1 MWAPGDTRLRECDGV
16 LVGNFVTVL
25 ASRAGGIAFV
35 KQRRPDSGVQDVNA
49 VAETMMQEPQARPVR
64 ARAEH
69 ISIEAGHEDGLAASK
84 RRVHRVTRFNYALAS
99 RLRGCATHLALLDDH
114 FLSVQLT
121 RPDSEPKKYDFD
133 LRFANA
139 KPVIV
144 RHIAWFWLALA
155 ASLAALA
162 SCALW
167 MLWPP
172 SASEW
177 LKPAPITAV
186 AALLASGGAVLM
198 FLRRTTESLEFT
210 SVHGGVTLV
219 SVTGAIG
226 SAREGKKF
234 FIELIKSINGA
245 KAARPQPP
253 HQFLRDEMRE
263 HHRLRELGVLTEDQ
277 YETSK
282 SRILSSH

>member
-1 MWAPGDTRLRECDGV
+1 MNA
-16 LVGNFVTVL
+16 
-25 ASRAGGIAFV
+25 
-35 KQRRPDSGVQDVNA
+35 A

-69 ISIEAGHEDGLAASK
+69 ISIEGGQDESLVAPKKRPHRKTRCNYTLASK
-84 RRVHRVTRFNYALAS
+84 
-99 RLRGCATHLALLDDH
+99 LRGCVTQLALLDDH

-121 RPDSEPKKYDFD
+121 RPDTEPKKYDFD
-133 LRFANA
+133 LRFANS

-144 RHIAWFWLALA
+144 RHIAWFWLGLA
-155 ASLAALA
+155 VSLALLA

-167 MLWPP
+167 MLWPQ
-172 SASEW
+172 SAADW
-177 LKPAPITAV
+177 LSPVLLTAV
-186 AALLASGGAVLM
+186 IALLASGGSVVM
-198 FLRRTTESLEFT
+198 FLRRTTESLEFI

-219 SVTGAIG
+219 SAMGAIG
-226 SAREGKKF
+226 SARDGKKF
-234 FIELIKSINGA
+234 FVELIKSINAA

-253 HQFLRDEMRE
+253 QTFLRDEMRE
-263 HHRLRELGVLTEDQ
+263 HHRLRELGVLSEAQ